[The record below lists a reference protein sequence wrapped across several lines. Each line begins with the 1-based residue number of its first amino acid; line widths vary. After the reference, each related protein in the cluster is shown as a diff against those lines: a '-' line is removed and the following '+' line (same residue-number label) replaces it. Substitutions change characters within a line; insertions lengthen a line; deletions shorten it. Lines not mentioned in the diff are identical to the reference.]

1 MFFDVFVVEDSKP
14 ILRNIIRQLKE
25 IDNRIRIVGTAYNGE
40 EALDKLHSLH
50 ADILITDIKMPKMD
64 GLELIKRIKE
74 KNQLVKFLIIS
85 GYDEFE
91 YARQAMKLQ
100 VNDYILK
107 PVDYQELK
115 KIIKNII
122 GQIEISRRMHIEN
135 ILELLI
141 KNKSQ
146 KIESI
151 DTGIISFNFFVVAV
165 IRYSLS
171 KKNSIKID
179 KSYIN
184 DFIRQHKFKDMIW
197 LIDTGFSSEIV
208 LFINTDNLINIEISN
223 FISEFHNYLC
233 DKYKQINVIVSKP
246 QNDILRLCSC
256 YNYISNLLS
265 TQIKVGQSNIYYE
278 NTVVDNYSMKNL
290 NAEALLIEKNLI

>member
-25 IDNRIRIVGTAYNGE
+25 IDNRIRIVGTAYNGK

-64 GLELIKRIKE
+64 GLELIKRVKE

-107 PVDYQELK
+107 PVDFQELK

-122 GQIEISRRMHIEN
+122 GQIEISRRLHIEN
-135 ILELLI
+135 ILELLV

-151 DTGIISFNFFVVAV
+151 DTGIISFNFFVVALSDTLFPKR
-165 IRYSLS
+165 IRL
-171 KKNSIKID
+171 K
-179 KSYIN
+179 
-184 DFIRQHKFKDMIW
+184 
-197 LIDTGFSSEIV
+197 
-208 LFINTDNLINIEISN
+208 
-223 FISEFHNYLC
+223 
-233 DKYKQINVIVSKP
+233 
-246 QNDILRLCSC
+246 
-256 YNYISNLLS
+256 
-265 TQIKVGQSNIYYE
+265 
-278 NTVVDNYSMKNL
+278 
-290 NAEALLIEKNLI
+290 